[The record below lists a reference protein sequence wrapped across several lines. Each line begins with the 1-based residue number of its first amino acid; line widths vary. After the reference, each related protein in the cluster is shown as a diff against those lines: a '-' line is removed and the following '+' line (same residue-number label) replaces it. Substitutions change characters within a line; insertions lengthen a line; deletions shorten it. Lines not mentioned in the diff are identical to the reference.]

1 MVILIITFY
10 ASGKQSGT
18 LHFDA
23 TYGWS
28 QKIATFCT
36 SQYLYVRV
44 IKTLTANTS
53 NRLKK
58 YDAFWSSGVFK
69 DPKYGLRVNYCGGG
83 CQAEILNLLLF
94 LANEALAFSRG
105 GGGKISM
112 HSFRGG
118 RAKHSV
124 RLSRGANL
132 SVHDFRIC
140 TTSTRK

>member
-69 DPKYGLRVNYCGGG
+69 DPKYGLRVNY
-83 CQAEILNLLLF
+83 I
-94 LANEALAFSRG
+94 
-105 GGGKISM
+105 ISM
-112 HSFRGG
+112 VTTCFTLALLPTLSPNLDV
-118 RAKHSV
+118 V
-124 RLSRGANL
+124 RLPASRSVSQYGAT
-132 SVHDFRIC
+132 SV
-140 TTSTRK
+140 TV